1 MPKNQP
7 KILPIEDD
15 QFLIKAYQDGLESAG
30 FHVLV
35 APDGL
40 RALEMLTLQHLEPD
54 LILLDLVLPV
64 LDGFEVL
71 KEIKS
76 NHHLNH
82 IPVLILSN
90 LGQQSDIKKAKKLGA
105 NDYLIKAN
113 YSMSGVI
120 EKARSYLKG

>member
-1 MPKNQP
+1 MIMPK
-7 KILPIEDD
+7 K
-15 QFLIKAYQDGLESAG
+15 
-30 FHVLV
+30 
-35 APDGL
+35 
-40 RALEMLTLQHLEPD
+40 
-54 LILLDLVLPV
+54 
-64 LDGFEVL
+64 DGFEVL

-90 LGQQSDIKKAKKLGA
+90 LGQDEDIQKAKKLGA

-120 EKARSYLKG
+120 EKIRSYLKE